1 MECKDIIYRPKEAH
15 KMTIENKRAEI
26 TRLLNNIQ
34 KHSDHLEEMESIP
47 VLELAAI
54 LSKINKLHE
63 ETAVLKYLCE
73 MQQGDEV
80 ELHSSELGVIP
91 NTKVNIEKVST
102 NDKTEEETLEET
114 AQLMANEAD
123 EDNAIQQMLEATLE
137 DDHSIEP
144 TDNLVENEETEIIKP
159 IEEDSIQEEEKTEES
174 TEEPNKKSSGI
185 NDAMLNQIL
194 ADAREEET
202 EEGQIEN
209 LVEKLESN
217 NDLSSKPDVNDA
229 LFAEDSSISNHLKKQ
244 PIADLMSAIGL
255 NERYLYSNE
264 LFDGDIEEF
273 RTTIKILNEF
283 DNGEKAMTFFN
294 NGLRDTYGWEDDNI
308 LANALFS
315 LVERRYL

>member
-1 MECKDIIYRPKEAH
+1 LESKDIIYRPKEAH

-91 NTKVNIEKVST
+91 DTKVNIEKVST
-102 NDKTEEETLEET
+102 NDKTEEETLEGT
-114 AQLMANEAD
+114 AQLMANEAG

-294 NGLRDTYGWEDDNI
+294 NGLRDTYGWEDDNM

>member
-1 MECKDIIYRPKEAH
+1 
-15 KMTIENKRAEI
+15 MTIENKRAEI

-47 VLELAAI
+47 VLKLEAI

-73 MQQGDEV
+73 MQQGKGV
-80 ELHSSELGVIP
+80 ELHSSELRVTP
-91 NTKVNIEKVST
+91 NIKVDKEKISK
-102 NDKTEEETLEET
+102 NDQTEEETLEET
-114 AQLMANEAD
+114 AQLMANETD

-137 DDHSIEP
+137 YDHSIEP
-144 TDNLVENEETEIIKP
+144 TDDLVENEESEIVNP
-159 IEEDSIQEEEKTEES
+159 IEENSIQEEEEKEKTEES
-174 TEEPNKKSSGI
+174 TEEHDEKSSGI

-194 ADAREEET
+194 ADAREEEI

-209 LVEKLESN
+209 LVDKLESDT
-217 NDLSSKPDVNDA
+217 DLSSKPDVNDA
-229 LFAEDSSISNHLKKQ
+229 LFTEDSSISNHLKKQ

-264 LFDGDIEEF
+264 LFDGDMEEF
-273 RTTIKILNEF
+273 RTTIKVLNEF
-283 DNGEKAMTFFN
+283 DNGEEAMTFFN
-294 NGLRDTYGWEDDNI
+294 NGLRDTYGWEDDNM

>member
-1 MECKDIIYRPKEAH
+1 MDCKDIIYRPKEAH

-34 KHSDHLEEMESIP
+34 KHSDQLEEMESIP
-47 VLELAAI
+47 VLELEAI
-54 LSKINKLHE
+54 LCKINKLHE

-73 MQQGDEV
+73 IQQGEGV
-80 ELHSSELGVIP
+80 ELHSSELRVTP
-91 NTKVNIEKVST
+91 NIKVDKEKISE

-114 AQLMANEAD
+114 AQLMANETD

-137 DDHSIEP
+137 HDHSIEP
-144 TDNLVENEETEIIKP
+144 TDNLVENEESEIINP
-159 IEEDSIQEEEKTEES
+159 IEENSIQEEEKTEES
-174 TEEPNKKSSGI
+174 TEEPDEKSSGI

-194 ADAREEET
+194 ADAREEEI
-202 EEGQIEN
+202 EGSQIEN
-209 LVEKLESN
+209 LVEKLESDT
-217 NDLSSKPDVNDA
+217 DLSSKPDVNDA

-264 LFDGDIEEF
+264 LFDGNIEEF
-273 RTTIKILNEF
+273 RTTIKVLNEF
-283 DNGEKAMTFFN
+283 DNGEEAMTFFN
-294 NGLRDTYGWEDDNI
+294 NGLRDAYGWEDDNM

>member
-1 MECKDIIYRPKEAH
+1 
-15 KMTIENKRAEI
+15 MTIENKRAEI

-91 NTKVNIEKVST
+91 DTKVNIEKVST
-102 NDKTEEETLEET
+102 NDKTEEETLEGT
-114 AQLMANEAD
+114 AQLMANEAG

-294 NGLRDTYGWEDDNI
+294 IGLRDTYGWEDDNM

>member
-1 MECKDIIYRPKEAH
+1 LESKDIIYRPKEAH

-73 MQQGDEV
+73 IQQGEGV
-80 ELHSSELGVIP
+80 ELHSSELRVTP
-91 NTKVNIEKVST
+91 NIKVDKEKISE

-114 AQLMANEAD
+114 AQLMANETD

-137 DDHSIEP
+137 HDHSIEP
-144 TDNLVENEETEIIKP
+144 TDNLVENEESEIINP
-159 IEEDSIQEEEKTEES
+159 IEENSIQEEEKTEES
-174 TEEPNKKSSGI
+174 TEEPDEKSSGI

-194 ADAREEET
+194 ADAREEEI
-202 EEGQIEN
+202 EGSQIEN
-209 LVEKLESN
+209 LVEKLESDT
-217 NDLSSKPDVNDA
+217 DLSSKPDVNDA

-264 LFDGDIEEF
+264 LFDGNIEEF
-273 RTTIKILNEF
+273 RTTIKVLNEF
-283 DNGEKAMTFFN
+283 DNGEEAMTFFN
-294 NGLRDTYGWEDDNI
+294 NGLRDAYGWEDDNM

>member
-1 MECKDIIYRPKEAH
+1 
-15 KMTIENKRAEI
+15 MTIENKRAEI

-91 NTKVNIEKVST
+91 DTKVNIEKVST

-114 AQLMANEAD
+114 AQLMANEAG

-294 NGLRDTYGWEDDNI
+294 NGLRDTYGWEDDNM

>member
-1 MECKDIIYRPKEAH
+1 LECKDIIYRPKDAH

-34 KHSDHLEEMESIP
+34 KHSDLLGEMESIP
-47 VLELAAI
+47 VLELGVI

-73 MQQGDEV
+73 MQQGEGV
-80 ELHSSELGVIP
+80 QLHSSELRVTP
-91 NTKVNIEKVST
+91 NIKVDKEKISK
-102 NDKTEEETLEET
+102 NDKPEEETLEET

-123 EDNAIQQMLEATLE
+123 EDNAIQQMLEATL
-137 DDHSIEP
+137 DDDNSSEQ
-144 TDNLVENEETEIIKP
+144 TDDLAENEEGKIINP
-159 IEEDSIQEEEKTEES
+159 IEEKNIREGEKTKENN
-174 TEEPNKKSSGI
+174 EEPDEKSGGI

-194 ADAREEET
+194 ADARDEESEEE
-202 EEGQIEN
+202 QIDN

-264 LFDGDIEEF
+264 LFNGDIEEF
-273 RTTIKILNEF
+273 RTTIKVLNEF
-283 DNGEKAMTFFN
+283 DNGEEAMTFFN
-294 NGLRDTYGWEDDNI
+294 NGLRDTYGWEDDNM

>member
-1 MECKDIIYRPKEAH
+1 LECKDIIYRPKEAH

>member
-1 MECKDIIYRPKEAH
+1 LESKDIIYRPKEAH

-73 MQQGDEV
+73 MQQGDGV

-137 DDHSIEP
+137 DDHSIEL

-273 RTTIKILNEF
+273 RNTIKILNEF

-294 NGLRDTYGWEDDNI
+294 NGLRDTYGWEDDNM